1 MHLVVI
7 PGVDLFEQLLKRG
20 QVIDRSPSTSCLP
33 SQCPGGRRFL
43 QSRDPYADGMR
54 RTGLV
59 VLILAAVITACAE
72 TGTETTTSSA
82 NSVPD
87 TDATT
92 TTQPL
97 IAGCPADEQFFES
110 GLVDESDN
118 TGSDSATI
126 GLISWDAD
134 EACETFEIEFESAEG
149 APATTPPSV
158 SARFLDDIGVL
169 RVSTS
174 ASDTVITDQ
183 VVETLLVERLYVVR
197 AIDGGT
203 FIDFHLAGPAQA
215 RIELDNS
222 PARLTLELQPGIIE
236 YGSAPLITDQL
247 VLISPVEGS
256 GVPLDLGV
264 SGYTRGLE
272 SDLFLIATQGNEVID
287 EVLATTASATAV
299 WGAFSGSLELIEGE
313 HRLFVGTEDAESGG
327 FDGVSIDLQAG

>member
-1 MHLVVI
+1 MRTATGTI
-7 PGVDLFEQLLKRG
+7 LL
-20 QVIDRSPSTSCLP
+20 
-33 SQCPGGRRFL
+33 
-43 QSRDPYADGMR
+43 A
-54 RTGLV
+54 
-59 VLILAAVITACAE
+59 VLMTACAGSD
-72 TGTETTTSSA
+72 TATTTTTSDPLPTSE
-82 NSVPD
+82 S
-87 TDATT
+87 TT

-126 GLISWDAD
+126 GLISWEEE

-149 APATTPPSV
+149 APATTPPSI
-158 SARFLDDIGVL
+158 SAHFLDDIGVP

-183 VVETLLVERLYVVR
+183 VVETALVDRLYVVR

-215 RIELDNS
+215 RVELDNS

-236 YGSAPLITDQL
+236 YSSAPTVTEQL
-247 VLISPVEGS
+247 VLISPVEDS
-256 GVPLDLGV
+256 EVPLALIV
-264 SGYTRGLE
+264 SGYTRDLE
-272 SDLFLIATQGNEVID
+272 SDLLLIATQGNEVID
-287 EVLATTASATAV
+287 EVTATTASTTAV

-313 HRLFVGTEDAESGG
+313 QRLFVGTEDVESGG
-327 FDGVSIDLQAG
+327 FDGVSIDVQAG